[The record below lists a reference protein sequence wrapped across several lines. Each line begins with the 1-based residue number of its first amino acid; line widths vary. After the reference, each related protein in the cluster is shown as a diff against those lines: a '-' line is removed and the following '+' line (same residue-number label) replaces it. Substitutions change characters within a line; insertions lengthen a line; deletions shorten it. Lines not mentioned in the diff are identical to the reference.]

1 MEQTKPS
8 QSLPDN
14 AYRELKPGEEYVP
27 MMAAPF
33 FHALKQEAGPMIGAI
48 PVLDAGHEFIRGT
61 GLARPFQIC
70 LEHFLRV
77 FQLVAG
83 MELAKN
89 GIH

>member
-1 MEQTKPS
+1 
-8 QSLPDN
+8 
-14 AYRELKPGEEYVP
+14 
-27 MMAAPF
+27 
-33 FHALKQEAGPMIGAI
+33 MIGAI

>member
-1 MEQTKPS
+1 
-8 QSLPDN
+8 
-14 AYRELKPGEEYVP
+14 
-27 MMAAPF
+27 
-33 FHALKQEAGPMIGAI
+33 MIGAI

-83 MELAKN
+83 MELAKMASTESM
-89 GIH
+89 GTALTVTFSPSSS